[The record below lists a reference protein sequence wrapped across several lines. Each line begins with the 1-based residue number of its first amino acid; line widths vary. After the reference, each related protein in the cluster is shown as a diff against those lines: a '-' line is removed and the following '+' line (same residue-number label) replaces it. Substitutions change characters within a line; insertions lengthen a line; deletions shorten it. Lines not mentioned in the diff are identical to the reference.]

1 MSAPASS
8 AGEAVSF
15 PNPQRSPEHGTARS
29 PHTAQTHLSIGACL
43 LEHSMERKRGEARVN
58 GFSPANPLP

>member
-1 MSAPASS
+1 M
-8 AGEAVSF
+8 
-15 PNPQRSPEHGTARS
+15 GTVRS

-58 GFSPANPLP
+58 EFGPANLLP